1 MIAESD
7 RDYHVRRARAELDLA
22 YRSECRSAMES
33 HLRLS
38 SLHMRRLAG
47 LETVSRLAGLRSPP
61 RDPAG
66 FRSIGRRV
74 GHEAEAISG

>member
-7 RDYHVRRARAELDLA
+7 HDYHTRRARAELDLA

-38 SLHMRRLAG
+38 SLHMRRLAS
-47 LETVSRLAGLRSPP
+47 LETVARLAGLRSPL
-61 RDPAG
+61 RHPAG
-66 FRSIGRRV
+66 YRSVRCGVGR
-74 GHEAEAISG
+74 EAEAVSG